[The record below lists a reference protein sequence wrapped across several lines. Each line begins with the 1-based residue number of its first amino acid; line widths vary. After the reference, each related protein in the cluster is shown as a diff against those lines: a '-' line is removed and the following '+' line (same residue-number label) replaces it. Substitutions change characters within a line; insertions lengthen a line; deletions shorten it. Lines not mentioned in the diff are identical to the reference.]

1 MLERKSLPLSEF
13 PRQFRLAIK
22 RLETPRRGRR
32 RYSETSIKTTVNG
45 FGQYLKAVQTAG
57 LPLELSPEGLGAF
70 LDNLDARDIKS
81 SSRLIYLAA
90 VQAVAKE
97 VKYPASERRLILEDC
112 EIYREEMMQEV
123 PEKAR
128 KLAAYPITL
137 RDIAQAA
144 VRWRDEARTA
154 NSPNRRRTYFQR
166 SGVLALLS
174 LVPIRISDVNA
185 IIMGEHLKRSE
196 SGWSLTIS
204 SQKTGY
210 RHNGPLHP
218 SLTPYLDDLLLYGED
233 GPVLP
238 RYAQRMGTPLFAT
251 ETNEHLSSR
260 TLALSFKVATG
271 GHHTPHIVR
280 TLVHDALAK
289 FGAYGAHLARILCG
303 QTSPETAKS
312 YEINADRIR
321 VEKGQEILSQIQ
333 KNTLPRSGGAT
344 HPSTS
349 RFPEAVTGKKPK
361 QKTTRQINPGSPA
374 HSSVASTSSRYPYGP
389 RAWSKSPVPGR
400 SRPTSENHHG
410 AE

>member
-1 MLERKSLPLSEF
+1 MPERKSLPFSEF
-13 PRQFRLAIK
+13 PRTFQLAIK

-32 RYSETSIKTTVNG
+32 RYSETSIKKTASG

-57 LPLELSPEGLGAF
+57 LPLELSPEGLGTF
-70 LDNLDARDIKS
+70 LDNLDARNIKS
-81 SSRLIYLAA
+81 SSRLTYLAA

-97 VKYPASERRLILEDC
+97 VKYPAAGRRLILEDC
-112 EIYREEMMQEV
+112 EIYREEMMREI
-123 PEKAR
+123 PEKVR
-128 KLAAYPITL
+128 KLAAHPITL

-144 VRWRDEARTA
+144 VKWRDEARKTD
-154 NSPNRRRTYFQR
+154 SPNKRRTYFQR

-174 LVPIRISDVNA
+174 LVPLRISDVNA
-185 IIMGEHLKRSE
+185 ILVGEHLKRLDD
-196 SGWSLTIS
+196 GWSLTIS
-204 SQKTGY
+204 SKKTGY
-210 RHNGPLHP
+210 RHNGTLHH
-218 SLTPYLDDLLLYGED
+218 SLTRYLDDLLLYGEG

-260 TLALSFKVATG
+260 TLAYNFKVATG

-280 TLVHDALAK
+280 TLVHDELAK
-289 FGAYGAHLARILCG
+289 YGAYGAELARILCG

-312 YEINADRIR
+312 YEINAGRFR
-321 VEKGQEILSQIQ
+321 VEKAQEILSHIQ

-349 RFPEAVTGKKPK
+349 RSPEAVTGKKPK
-361 QKTTRQINPGSPA
+361 QKTARQIKPGPPG
-374 HSSVASTSSRYPYGP
+374 HSSIASTSSRYPYGP
-389 RAWSKSPVPGR
+389 RTWSKSPVPGR
-400 SRPTSENHHG
+400 SRPTSGNHRG

>member
-1 MLERKSLPLSEF
+1 MR
-13 PRQFRLAIK
+13 
-22 RLETPRRGRR
+22 
-32 RYSETSIKTTVNG
+32 
-45 FGQYLKAVQTAG
+45 
-57 LPLELSPEGLGAF
+57 
-70 LDNLDARDIKS
+70 
-81 SSRLIYLAA
+81 
-90 VQAVAKE
+90 
-97 VKYPASERRLILEDC
+97 
-112 EIYREEMMQEV
+112 EV
-123 PEKAR
+123 PEKVR
-128 KLAAYPITL
+128 KLAAHPITL

-144 VRWRDEARTA
+144 VKWREEARKT
-154 NSPNRRRTYFQR
+154 NTPNRRRTFFQR

-174 LVPIRISDVNA
+174 LIPLRISDVNA
-185 IIMGEHLKRSE
+185 IIVGEHLKRLDD
-196 SGWSLTIS
+196 GWSLTIS

-210 RHNGPLHP
+210 RHNGHLHH
-218 SLTPYLDDLLLYGED
+218 SLTRYLDDLFLYGEG

-238 RYAQRMGTPLFAT
+238 QYAQRMGTPLFAT

-289 FGAYGAHLARILCG
+289 FGAYGAQLARILCG

-333 KNTLPRSGGAT
+333 ENTLPRTGAAKQ
-344 HPSTS
+344 PSTGRS
-349 RFPEAVTGKKPK
+349 AETGHKTKPEPNK
-361 QKTTRQINPGSPA
+361 TRQIKQGSPTR
-374 HSSVASTSSRYPYGP
+374 STVASTSHRHPYGP

-400 SRPTSENHHG
+400 SRPTSENHRG

>member
-1 MLERKSLPLSEF
+1 MPERKSLPLSEF

-32 RYSETSIKTTVNG
+32 RYSETSIKTTVTG

-97 VKYPASERRLILEDC
+97 VKYPASQRRLILEDC
-112 EIYREEMMQEV
+112 EIYREEMMREV
-123 PEKAR
+123 PEKVR
-128 KLAAYPITL
+128 KLAAHPITL

-144 VRWRDEARTA
+144 VKWRDEARKT
-154 NSPNRRRTYFQR
+154 NSPNRRRTFFQR

-174 LVPIRISDVNA
+174 LVPLRISDVNA
-185 IIMGEHLKRSE
+185 IIMGKHLKRSE

-210 RHNGPLHP
+210 RHNGPLHH
-218 SLTPYLDDLLLYGED
+218 SLTPYLDDLLLYGEG

-289 FGAYGAHLARILCG
+289 FGAYGAQLARILCG

-333 KNTLPRSGGAT
+333 KSILPRTGNET
-344 HPSTS
+344 RPSRARSAENYPT
-349 RFPEAVTGKKPK
+349 RKPK
-361 QKTTRQINPGSPA
+361 QNTTRQIEPEFPA
-374 HSSVASTSSRYPYGP
+374 RCSAASTSPRYPYGP

-400 SRPTSENHHG
+400 FRPASGNQRG
-410 AE
+410 SS